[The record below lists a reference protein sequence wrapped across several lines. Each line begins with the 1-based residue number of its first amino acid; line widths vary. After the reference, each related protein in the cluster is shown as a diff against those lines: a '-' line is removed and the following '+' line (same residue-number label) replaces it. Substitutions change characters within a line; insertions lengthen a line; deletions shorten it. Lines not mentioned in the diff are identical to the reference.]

1 MSALTTALAI
11 TTRDLRRVRRQP
23 SRLLGGIARP
33 FVWLLLVATGYNA
46 IAQLP
51 SGMPYREFV
60 YPGVLVMACLF
71 GGALT
76 AVSTVY
82 DREFGMLR
90 LMLASPA
97 GSGAVL
103 LGRTVSATVM
113 GTTQALV
120 VLAAAPFIVR
130 PTPPQLLL
138 ALGALV
144 VASAV
149 SAVLGLLVASRL
161 RSVEN
166 FAGIINVLLF
176 PLLFLSGALYPAEQ
190 LPRPLALF
198 ASLNPV
204 THMVE
209 LVRRAFGQPAEYGF
223 GLNVVVLVA
232 WTVAAFLLATLLFDP
247 EARLIGR
254 PRPARA
260 AGAT

>member
-1 MSALTTALAI
+1 MSSLGTVLGI
-11 TTRDLRRVRRQP
+11 TMRDLRRVRRQP

-51 SGMPYREFV
+51 SGLPYREFV

-97 GSGAVL
+97 GAGTVL
-103 LGRTVSATVM
+103 LGRTISATVM
-113 GTTQALV
+113 GVTQALV
-120 VLAAAPFIVR
+120 VLAAAP
-130 PTPPQLLL
+130 LLL
-138 ALGALV
+138 RVNAAMLLCTLGALV

-166 FAGIINVLLF
+166 FAGVINVLLF
-176 PLLFLSGALYPAEQ
+176 PLLFVSGALYPASR
-190 LPRPLALF
+190 LPGPLAAF

-209 LVRRAFGQPAEYGF
+209 LVRRALGQPTEF
-223 GLNVVVLVA
+223 GLAMNAGVL
-232 WTVAAFLLATLLFDP
+232 AASGAIAFALATVLFDP
-247 EARLIGR
+247 EARFTGR
-254 PRPARA
+254 GRAPR
-260 AGAT
+260 GATP